1 MKIFLV
7 THISKNR
14 VLFLLVSWSILKN
27 ITTFYILRLFIL
39 FLWKEKNSVIKN
51 VISNMAIVYSLPK
64 QKWVFMHCKV
74 RQWTLLQMSNKVL
87 SIRPSSKY
95 TKMTWCQRRNV
106 WSRHQL
112 EIERCQIF
120 YLFKTSRYLNG
131 YSLLLINHESGDK
144 IKIFTISVNTH
155 KYHSQLHSGIYIRR
169 YVTLLNEILSGSWKS
184 FNKTKLAT
192 NNLHN

>member
-1 MKIFLV
+1 
-7 THISKNR
+7 
-14 VLFLLVSWSILKN
+14 
-27 ITTFYILRLFIL
+27 
-39 FLWKEKNSVIKN
+39 
-51 VISNMAIVYSLPK
+51 MAIVYSLPK

-87 SIRPSSKY
+87 LIRPSSKN

-120 YLFKTSRYLNG
+120 YLFKTSKYLNG

-144 IKIFTISVNTH
+144 IKIFTISVNTD
-155 KYHSQLHSGIYIRR
+155 KYHSQLHPGIYIRR